1 MKKVITLLSFFV
13 ATLCW
18 AQETVKTSPELN
30 CYNKWSQKFEERGA
44 DDVADGAYLDVIVTF
59 RHGASAECFEGKAI
73 VKDKKVE
80 SFYILL
86 DDGSYDQV
94 VRVWKNDIKDV
105 TITNG
110 ISKTLITKDNQLI
123 NVIWPKKLKAKKA
136 GFKKAPEPTDD

>member
-1 MKKVITLLSFFV
+1 MKKIITLLSLLV
-13 ATLCW
+13 VTCTW
-18 AQETVKTSPELN
+18 AQEIVKVPELN

-44 DDVADGAYLDVIVTF
+44 DDVADGAYADVIITF
-59 RHGASAECFEGKAI
+59 RHGATAECFEGKAI

-86 DDGSYDQV
+86 DDGTYDQV

-105 TITNG
+105 TVTNG

-123 NVIWPKKLKAKKA
+123 NIIWPKKLKAKKA
-136 GFKKAPEPTDD
+136 GFKRAAEPVDD

>member
-1 MKKVITLLSFFV
+1 MKKLAILIGLFISSVT
-13 ATLCW
+13 W
-18 AQETVKTSPELN
+18 AQEVMKVTELN

-44 DDVADGAYLDVIVTF
+44 EDVHDGPYMDVIITF

-86 DDGSYDQV
+86 DDGTYDQV

-110 ISKTLITKDNQLI
+110 ISKTLITKDNQLV
-123 NVIWPKKLKAKKA
+123 NVIWPKKLKARKA
-136 GFKKAPEPTDD
+136 GFKKAPEPVDD

>member
-1 MKKVITLLSFFV
+1 MKRIITLLGLLL
-13 ATLCW
+13 ATAGW
-18 AQETVKTSPELN
+18 AQEKVTELN

-44 DDVADGAYLDVIVTF
+44 EEVADGHYTDVIIAF
-59 RHGASAECFEGKAI
+59 RHGAAAECFEGKAI

-94 VRVWKNDIKDV
+94 IRVWKNDIRDV

-110 ISKTLITKDNQLI
+110 ISKTLITKDNQLV

-136 GFKKAPEPTDD
+136 GFKKAPEPVDD

>member
-1 MKKVITLLSFFV
+1 MKKLAILLGLFV
-13 ATLCW
+13 SSVTW
-18 AQETVKTSPELN
+18 AQEVVKVTELN

-44 DDVADGAYLDVIVTF
+44 DDVADGAYGDVIVTF

-73 VKDKKVE
+73 VKDHKVE

-86 DDGSYDQV
+86 DDGTYDQV

-105 TITNG
+105 TVTNG

-123 NVIWPKKLKAKKA
+123 NIIWPKKLKARKA
-136 GFKKAPEPTDD
+136 GFKKAAEPVDD